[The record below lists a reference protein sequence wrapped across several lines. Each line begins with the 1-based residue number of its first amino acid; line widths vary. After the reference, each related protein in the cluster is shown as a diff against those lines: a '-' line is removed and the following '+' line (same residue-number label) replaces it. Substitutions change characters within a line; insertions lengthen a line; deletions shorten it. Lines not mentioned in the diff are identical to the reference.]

1 MSAAIN
7 AATAITEAV
16 RPINEANGHTYV
28 NNELK
33 PDRSAVRL
41 PLLVFWNIAEDVS
54 TSYAYVVFAF
64 QPEQIE
70 LREASIVTQ
79 WFVYARD
86 AKMAVELEEMLLNEV
101 QRATPLTSVG
111 TGASDTGPH
120 YATRTVN
127 VRRTA

>member
-16 RPINEANGHTYV
+16 DR
-28 NNELK
+28 LK
-33 PDRSAVRL
+33 TRDLPQ

-54 TSYAYVVFAF
+54 PRNAYVVFAF

-79 WFVYARD
+79 WFVYAKD
-86 AKMAVELEEMLLNEV
+86 ARTAVELEEMLLNEV

-127 VRRTA
+127 VRRSV